1 MKQLGVRRTAI
12 GGGAFGPAVIDGR
25 RCDEAAREF
34 VRRWFDV
41 RPATCR

>member
-1 MKQLGVRRTAI
+1 MNGDRRRRLRA
-12 GGGAFGPAVIDGR
+12 AVIDGR

-41 RPATCR
+41 RPANCR